1 MVDRFRQIQG
11 AQTFHR
17 TAPLPG
23 NGLHTSP
30 SKIGSARLHSAAADH
45 SAIGI
50 RGTLAPGVPYAE
62 AGTAQRLT
70 PDRKEKRHGQGN
82 RD

>member
-30 SKIGSARLHSAAADH
+30 SKIGSARLLIPQRRVIPPSASVERAVWLFRTLKLELPAD
-45 SAIGI
+45 
-50 RGTLAPGVPYAE
+50 
-62 AGTAQRLT
+62 
-70 PDRKEKRHGQGN
+70 
-82 RD
+82 